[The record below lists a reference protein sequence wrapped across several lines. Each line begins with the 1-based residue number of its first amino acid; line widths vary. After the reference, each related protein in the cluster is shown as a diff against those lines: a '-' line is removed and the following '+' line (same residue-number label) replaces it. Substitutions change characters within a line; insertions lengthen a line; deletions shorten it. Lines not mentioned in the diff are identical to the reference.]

1 MVMLRSWICLFSLL
15 DHEGVGTYTLASDK
29 DMEIDTDIQ
38 IEAKRHV
45 HRFRNGLPMQISLN
59 EISKAVG
66 NTDGLNCLDV
76 GMSNGM
82 MAYHL
87 RKLGGKWHSAV
98 ADEPTAAVVKEFV
111 SKNVDVISGQSL
123 PFKKKHFD
131 VVVVADFLEKVR
143 DDNLFIEE
151 CHRILQPDGRI
162 VITVPNSKSWTIVN
176 PMRSI
181 LGVGPDERGWVRP
194 GYTESQMFG
203 ILKHGFDVHQMRSY
217 GKVMVETTDTLLRA
231 MSARALT
238 KADSDRSLR
247 RIAGVGGVLL
257 KVAYQMDMLLFLG
270 RGFKLM
276 ATAKRRTWRPRNAPV
291 LVDGRSIS
299 EAVLSR
305 PGV

>member
-1 MVMLRSWICLFSLL
+1 
-15 DHEGVGTYTLASDK
+15 
-29 DMEIDTDIQ
+29 MENDTDIQ
-38 IEAKRHV
+38 REAKRHV
-45 HRFRNGLPMQISLN
+45 HRFKNGLPMQISLN

-66 NTDGLNCLDV
+66 KTDGLNCLDV
-76 GMSNGM
+76 GVSNGM

-98 ADEPTAAVVKEFV
+98 ADEPTAQVVKEFV

-131 VVVVADFLEKVR
+131 VVVVADFLERVR

-162 VITVPNSKSWTIVN
+162 VITVPNSKPWTIVN

-181 LGVGPDERGWVRP
+181 LGVGPDARGWVRP
-194 GYTESQMFG
+194 GYTESELFG

-217 GKVMVETTDTLLRA
+217 GKVLMETTDTLLRA
-231 MSARALT
+231 MSARAQA
-238 KADSDRSLR
+238 KENPEAALR
-247 RIAGVGGVLL
+247 RIAGAGGVVLRI
-257 KVAYQMDMLLFLG
+257 AYQMDMLLFLG
-270 RGFKLM
+270 RGFKLI
-276 ATAKRRTWRPRNAPV
+276 ATAKRRTWRPRNAPI

-305 PGV
+305 IGD